1 MEKRTIE
8 QMVASAILEKATN
21 KIEIGGK
28 VYPLGDPCLAT
39 LILVSEIVS
48 TFPIVEKVPKEQI
61 AYSVMHYAKDYKQ
74 VGELCAILI
83 LGAANLTEEIEVKKE
98 VVEYERFLWLFR
110 KKKTKTVTE
119 KVTVDKK
126 AELAELLLYH
136 VRPSVLFNCI
146 VKRLQDNEV
155 AHFFYI
161 TTSLTE
167 ANILKPTR
175 EVEP

>member
-61 AYSVMHYAKDYKQ
+61 LYSVLHYAKDYKR

-83 LGAANLTEEIEVKKE
+83 LGAANLTEEIEVKKK
-98 VVEYERFLWLFR
+98 VVEYERFLWIFR
-110 KKKTKTVTE
+110 KKKIKTVIE

-136 VRPSVLFNCI
+136 VSPSVLFNCI

-155 AHFFYI
+155 AHFFLI